1 MLGDGQAM
9 EHQSITIGPL
19 LREWRA
25 RRRLSQLDLAHSAE
39 ISPRH
44 MSFIETGRSLP
55 SREVVLRLAEGL
67 NLNLRNRNA
76 LLMAGGYAPGHAERR
91 FDDPAL
97 APAREIIQRILD
109 AHMPFPALAVDRHW
123 SLVASNHSVTALL
136 SGVAPH
142 LLDPPVNVLRL
153 SIHPEGLAGQIL
165 NLAEWKRHLIE
176 RLHRQVEASG
186 DHQLEKLAEEL
197 KGYPAPA
204 SGAPPSDL
212 SAIAVPLVM
221 DSAIG
226 RLSFLSTTTMFGTP
240 VEVTL
245 SEIAIE
251 TFFPAD
257 RQTAEALRTLA
268 EAL

>member
-1 MLGDGQAM
+1 M
-9 EHQSITIGPL
+9 EHQSIAIGPM
-19 LREWRA
+19 LREWRS
-25 RRRLSQLDLAHSAE
+25 RRRLSQLDLALSAE
-39 ISPRH
+39 ISARH
-44 MSFIETGRSLP
+44 MSFIETGRSQP
-55 SREVVLRLAEGL
+55 SRDVVLRLAEGL
-67 NLNLRNRNA
+67 DLNLRNRNA
-76 LLMAGGYAPGHAERR
+76 LLMAGGYAPGNAERR

-97 APAREIIQRILD
+97 EPARSIIQRILD

-123 SLVASNHSVTALL
+123 NLVASNGSVIALMT
-136 SGVAPH
+136 GIAPH
-142 LLDPPVNVLRL
+142 LIEPPINVLRL
-153 SIHPEGLAGQIL
+153 SIHPDGMANRIV
-165 NLAEWKRHLIE
+165 NLAEWKRHLVE

-186 DHQLEKLAEEL
+186 DHQLEALAEEL
-197 KGYPAPA
+197 KAYPAPA
-204 SGAPPSDL
+204 SSAPLSDI

-221 DSAIG
+221 ESALG

-257 RQTAEALRTLA
+257 QPTAEALRQLA